1 MFFSLLLY
9 VSLFSAQVCA
19 GDGDPDGFKPRPD
32 SAGGYFT
39 ANRRNFFRNREKNFD
54 FFKKPIAIPI
64 TV

>member
-1 MFFSLLLY
+1 MCLY
-9 VSLFSAQVCA
+9 FLRKFAP
-19 GDGDPDGFKPRPD
+19 GDGDPDGFNPRPD

-54 FFKKPIAIPI
+54 FFIKPIAIPI